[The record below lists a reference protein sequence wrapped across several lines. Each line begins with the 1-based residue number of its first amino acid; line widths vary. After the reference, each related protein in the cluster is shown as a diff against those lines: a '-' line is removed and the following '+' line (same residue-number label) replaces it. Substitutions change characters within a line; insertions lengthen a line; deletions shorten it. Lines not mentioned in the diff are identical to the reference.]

1 MIKDTAAQDRVLAAP
16 RRHLPWPWLAA
27 AGAVLVLLAL
37 GWDWAGAGRSVSAE
51 RLRFATVERG
61 VLVRDAQVNGRVVAS
76 VSPTLYAPAAATV
89 TLKTRPGATV
99 KRDEVLAT
107 LDSPELRAEFDREQ
121 ATLRGLEA
129 DVARQR
135 ILARKAR
142 LLASKTADEA
152 KLALQTAQRDA
163 ERTARA
169 CELQAIPR
177 ADCLRYADAVEA
189 AQVRARHS
197 EADAG
202 LEGQNAGLELK
213 SREEA
218 LARQRAVV
226 ADLERRIA
234 GLELRSPVDGIV
246 GSVAVV
252 DRAVVPANAPL
263 MTVVDLSQLEV
274 ELEVPE
280 TYADDLGLGM
290 RVEVRIGTQQVGG
303 ELTAIA
309 PEVLE
314 RQVLARVRLDAQ
326 PEGLRQSQRLSARVL
341 IDERPDVLMLARG
354 PFVETQGGR
363 FAYVMDDGDAVRRAR
378 GSLRPARHRLRRSGD
393 GAGAAGRH
401 AGGGRGR
408 AGVDHRS
415 EWQRQ
420 GKNRRRAAGEFRGAR
435 RAVRDAQLRRPAL
448 RADRSRAVRR

>member
-1 MIKDTAAQDRVLAAP
+1 MIPDTSAQDRLLAAP
-16 RRHLPWPWLAA
+16 RRRLPWPWLAGGAGLLLLLGA
-27 AGAVLVLLAL
+27 AWA
-37 GWDWAGAGRSVSAE
+37 WAGAGRSIDAD

-61 VLVRDAQVNGRVVAS
+61 LLVRDAQVSGRIVAA
-76 VSPTLYAPAAATV
+76 VSPTLYAPAASTV
-89 TLKTRPGATV
+89 NLKTRAGATV
-99 KRDEVLAT
+99 KQGDILAT
-107 LDSPELRAEFDREQ
+107 LDSPELRAERDREL

-135 ILARKAR
+135 ILAQKAR
-142 LLASKTADEA
+142 LLAARTADEGR
-152 KLALQTAQRDA
+152 LALQTAQRDA

-169 CELQAIPR
+169 CEMQAIPR

-202 LEGQNAGLELK
+202 LEGQNAALELK

-226 ADLERRIA
+226 TDLERRVA
-234 GLELRSPVDGIV
+234 DLDLRSPVSGIV
-246 GSVAVV
+246 GSIAVA

-290 RVEVRIGTQQVGG
+290 RVEVRIGAQTVGG

-314 RQVLARVRLDAQ
+314 RVVLARVRLDNQ

-363 FAYVMDDGDAVRRAR
+363 FAYVMDDGDAVRRPITLGATAVSAVEIVDGLQEGER
-378 GSLRPARHRLRRSGD
+378 VVISGTD
-393 GAGAAGRH
+393 LF
-401 AGGGRGR
+401 
-408 AGVDHRS
+408 D
-415 EWQRQ
+415 
-420 GKNRRRAAGEFRGAR
+420 
-435 RAVRDAQLRRPAL
+435 DAERVQINE
-448 RADRSRAVRR
+448 

>member
-1 MIKDTAAQDRVLAAP
+1 MARRVLRKSHSLTTSAPMIPDTSAQDRTVAAP
-16 RRHLPWPWLAA
+16 KRRLPWTAIGA
-27 AGAVLVLLAL
+27 TAGLVAVLVAA
-37 GWDWAGAGRSVSAE
+37 WAWAGAGRSVSAE

-61 VLVRDAQVNGRVVAS
+61 LLVRDAQVSGRIVAA
-76 VSPTLYAPAAATV
+76 VSPTLYAPATSTV
-89 TLKTRPGATV
+89 NLKTRAGATV
-99 KRDEVLAT
+99 KQGDVLAT
-107 LDSPELRAEFDREQ
+107 LDSPELRAECDREL
-121 ATLRGLEA
+121 ASLRGLEA

-135 ILARKAR
+135 ILAQKAR
-142 LLASKTADEA
+142 LLAARTADEGR
-152 KLALQTAQRDA
+152 LALQTAQRDA

-169 CELQAIPR
+169 CDVQAIPR

-202 LEGQNAGLELK
+202 LEGQNAALELK

-226 ADLERRIA
+226 ADLERRVTE
-234 GLELRSPVDGIV
+234 LDLRSPVNGIV
-246 GSVAVV
+246 GSIAVA

-290 RVEVRIGTQQVGG
+290 RVEVRIGAQTVGG

-363 FAYVMDDGDAVRRAR
+363 FAYVMDDGDAVRRPITLGATAV
-378 GSLRPARHRLRRSGD
+378 SAVEIVD
-393 GAGAAGRH
+393 GLAEGERVVIAGT
-401 AGGGRGR
+401 
-408 AGVDHRS
+408 DL
-415 EWQRQ
+415 
-420 GKNRRRAAGEFRGAR
+420 FD
-435 RAVRDAQLRRPAL
+435 DAERVQINE
-448 RADRSRAVRR
+448 

>member
-1 MIKDTAAQDRVLAAP
+1 MIRETAAQDRALRPAALP
-16 RRHLPWPWLAA
+16 LWRHPALRRGALIALP
-27 AGAVLVLLAL
+27 VLLGLWAL
-37 GWDWAGAGRSVSAE
+37 SGWLSAERSVNAE

-61 VLVRDAQVNGRVVAS
+61 LLVRDAQVNGRIVAA
-76 VSPTLYAPAAATV
+76 VSPTLYAAAASTV
-89 TLKTRPGATV
+89 NLRTRAGASV
-99 KRDEVLAT
+99 KKGEVLAT
-107 LDSPELRAEFDREQ
+107 LDSPELRADRDREL

-135 ILARKAR
+135 ILAQKAR
-142 LLASKTADEA
+142 LLAARTADEGR
-152 KLALQTAQRDA
+152 LALQTAERDA

-169 CELQAIPR
+169 CEVQAIPR
-177 ADCLRYADAVEA
+177 ADCLRYTDAVEA

-202 LEGQNAGLELK
+202 LEGQNAALELK

-226 ADLERRIA
+226 TDLERRVA
-234 GLELRSPVDGIV
+234 DLDLRSPVSGIV
-246 GSVAVV
+246 GSIAVA

-290 RVEVRIGTQQVGG
+290 RVEVRIGAQTLGG
-303 ELTAIA
+303 ELTSIA

-314 RQVLARVRLDAQ
+314 RVVLARVRLDAQ

-341 IDERPDVLMLARG
+341 IDERPDVLMIARG

-363 FAYVMDDGDAVRRAR
+363 FAYVMDDGDAVRRPITLGATAVSAVEIVDGLQEGER
-378 GSLRPARHRLRRSGD
+378 VVISGTD
-393 GAGAAGRH
+393 LF
-401 AGGGRGR
+401 
-408 AGVDHRS
+408 D
-415 EWQRQ
+415 
-420 GKNRRRAAGEFRGAR
+420 
-435 RAVRDAQLRRPAL
+435 DAERVQINE
-448 RADRSRAVRR
+448 

>member
-1 MIKDTAAQDRVLAAP
+1 MIPDTSAQDRTLAAP
-16 RRHLPWPWLAA
+16 RRRLPWPGIAGGVAILALLAA
-27 AGAVLVLLAL
+27 VWV
-37 GWDWAGAGRSVSAE
+37 WAGAGRSVSAE

-61 VLVRDAQVNGRVVAS
+61 LLVRDAQVSGRIVAAI
-76 VSPTLYAPAAATV
+76 SPTLYAPAASTV
-89 TLKTRPGATV
+89 NLKTRAGATV
-99 KRDEVLAT
+99 KQGDVLAT
-107 LDSPELRAEFDREQ
+107 LDSPELRAERDREL

-135 ILARKAR
+135 ILAQKAR
-142 LLASKTADEA
+142 LLAARTADEGR
-152 KLALQTAQRDA
+152 LALQTAQRDA

-169 CELQAIPR
+169 CEVQAIPR

-189 AQVRARHS
+189 AEVRARHS

-202 LEGQNAGLELK
+202 LEGQNAALELK

-226 ADLERRIA
+226 ADLERRVSD
-234 GLELRSPVDGIV
+234 LDLRSPVSGIV
-246 GSVAVV
+246 GSIGVA

-290 RVEVRIGTQQVGG
+290 RVEVRIGAQTLGG

-314 RQVLARVRLDAQ
+314 RVVLARVRLDGQ
-326 PEGLRQSQRLSARVL
+326 PEGLRQSQRVNARVL
-341 IDERPDVLMLARG
+341 IDEKPDVLKVARG

-363 FAYVMDDGDAVRRAR
+363 FAYVMEDGDAVRRPITLGATAVSTVEIVDGLAEGER
-378 GSLRPARHRLRRSGD
+378 VVISGTD
-393 GAGAAGRH
+393 LF
-401 AGGGRGR
+401 
-408 AGVDHRS
+408 D
-415 EWQRQ
+415 
-420 GKNRRRAAGEFRGAR
+420 
-435 RAVRDAQLRRPAL
+435 DAERVQINE
-448 RADRSRAVRR
+448 

>member
-1 MIKDTAAQDRVLAAP
+1 MIPDTSAQDRTVATP
-16 RRHLPWPWLAA
+16 RRRLPWPSLV
-27 AGAVLVLLAL
+27 AGGVVVAVLASAWV
-37 GWDWAGAGRSVSAE
+37 WAGAGRSVSAE

-61 VLVRDAQVNGRVVAS
+61 LLVRDAQVSGRIVAA
-76 VSPTLYAPAAATV
+76 VSPTLYAPAASTV
-89 TLKTRPGATV
+89 NLKTRAGATV
-99 KRDEVLAT
+99 KQGDVLAT
-107 LDSPELRAEFDREQ
+107 LDSPELRAERDREL

-135 ILARKAR
+135 ILAQKAR
-142 LLASKTADEA
+142 LLAARTADEGR
-152 KLALQTAQRDA
+152 LALQTAQRDA

-169 CELQAIPR
+169 CEVQAIPR

-202 LEGQNAGLELK
+202 LEGQNAALELK

-226 ADLERRIA
+226 TDLERRVA
-234 GLELRSPVDGIV
+234 DLDLRSPVSGIV
-246 GSVAVV
+246 GSIAVA

-280 TYADDLGLGM
+280 SYADDLGLGM
-290 RVEVRIGTQQVGG
+290 KVEVRIGAQTLGG

-326 PEGLRQSQRLSARVL
+326 PEGLRQSQRVSARVL

-363 FAYVMDDGDAVRRAR
+363 FAYVMDDGDAVRRPITLGATAVSAVEIVDGLQEGER
-378 GSLRPARHRLRRSGD
+378 VVISGTD
-393 GAGAAGRH
+393 LF
-401 AGGGRGR
+401 
-408 AGVDHRS
+408 
-415 EWQRQ
+415 E
-420 GKNRRRAAGEFRGAR
+420 
-435 RAVRDAQLRRPAL
+435 DAERVQINE
-448 RADRSRAVRR
+448 